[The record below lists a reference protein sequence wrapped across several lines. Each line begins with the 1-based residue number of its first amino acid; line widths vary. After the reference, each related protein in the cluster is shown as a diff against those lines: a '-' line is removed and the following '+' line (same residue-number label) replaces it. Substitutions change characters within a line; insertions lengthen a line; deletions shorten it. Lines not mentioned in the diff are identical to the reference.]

1 VLHETPASATN
12 LLLDCR
18 HTLTWRNASVRQ
30 QQ

>member
-1 VLHETPASATN
+1 MLHETPATN